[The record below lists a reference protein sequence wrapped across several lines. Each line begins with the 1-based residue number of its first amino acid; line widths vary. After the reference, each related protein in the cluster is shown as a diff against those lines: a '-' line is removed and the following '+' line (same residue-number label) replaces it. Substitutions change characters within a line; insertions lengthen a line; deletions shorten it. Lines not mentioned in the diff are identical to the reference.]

1 MAQLFSLGALHVMN
15 ISTLV
20 EQIKAKHKSK
30 PLSDADIKGL
40 IQQSG
45 FTLPPSYLVFLYEF
59 GNGDTIDRGSYQIF
73 YQDIDAPDNVW
84 DFSRAHPDAPDLI
97 PVEGGSPVPK
107 SSLFCLMTEDS
118 NGGSWCWLT
127 SEPDADGEYPLAY
140 YSRGY
145 SGEEDIGK
153 QLFYRVPNFTT
164 WLDILVRDRH
174 EVIRSLD
181 VDDRL
186 HLG

>member
-1 MAQLFSLGALHVMN
+1 MN

-20 EQIKAKHKSK
+20 EQIKVAHKSK
-30 PLSDADIKGL
+30 PLSDADIQTL
-40 IQQSG
+40 VQQSG
-45 FTLPPSYLVFLYEF
+45 FTLPPSYLVFLNEF

-84 DFSRAHPDAPDLI
+84 EFSRAHPDAPDLV
-97 PVEGGSPVPK
+97 PVNGGSPVPK

-127 SEPDADGEYPLAY
+127 SEPDAEGEYPLAY
-140 YSRGY
+140 YF
-145 SGEEDIGK
+145 SGEDDVK
-153 QLFYRVPNFTT
+153 RLFFTVPNFAT
-164 WLDILVRDRH
+164 WLEILVRDKH

-181 VDDRL
+181 VNYKL
-186 HLG
+186 SLG

>member
-1 MAQLFSLGALHVMN
+1 MN

-20 EQIKAKHKSK
+20 EQIKAIHESK
-30 PLSDADIKGL
+30 PLSDADITNL

-45 FTLPPSYLVFLYEF
+45 FKLPPSYLVFLAEF
-59 GNGDTIDRGSYQIF
+59 GNGDMTNLGSYQIF
-73 YQDIDAPDNVW
+73 NQDIDAPDNVW
-84 DFSRAHPDAPDLI
+84 DFSRAKPDAPD
-97 PVEGGSPVPK
+97 PVPVDGSSPVPK

-140 YSRGY
+140 YF
-145 SGEEDIGK
+145 SGSIDDDYDGENPVQ
-153 QLFYRVPNFTT
+153 QLFYRVPNFTA
-164 WLDILVRDRH
+164 WLEMLVRDKQ

-181 VDDRL
+181 ADFRL